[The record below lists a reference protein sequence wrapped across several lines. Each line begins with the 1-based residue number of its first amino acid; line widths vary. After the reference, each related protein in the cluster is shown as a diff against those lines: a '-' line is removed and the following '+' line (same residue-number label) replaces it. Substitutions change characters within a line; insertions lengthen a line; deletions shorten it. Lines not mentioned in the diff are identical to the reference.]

1 MWWGPEEQEGLLP
14 MPPFPEDVN
23 LLFQDA
29 LGLGVRVVAH
39 TGL

>member
-1 MWWGPEEQEGLLP
+1 MGWGPEEQEGLSP
-14 MPPFPEDVN
+14 MPLFPENVN
-23 LLFQDA
+23 LLSQDA